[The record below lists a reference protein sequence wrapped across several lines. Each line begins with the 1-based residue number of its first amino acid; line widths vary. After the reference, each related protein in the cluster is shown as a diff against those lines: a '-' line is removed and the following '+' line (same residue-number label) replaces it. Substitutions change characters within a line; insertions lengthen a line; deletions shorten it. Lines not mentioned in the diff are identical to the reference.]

1 MFLTRI
7 LETDPELKEK
17 VQNGFQI
24 YPYKDREN
32 PATTKIIPV
41 AGREWSTNQPR
52 GMAYWERLSEAINH
66 EPVEERDRFVLATL
80 VPLGLE
86 KGEEFKPVCLQT
98 NVD

>member
-32 PATTKIIPV
+32 TATTKIIPV

-66 EPVEERDRFVLATL
+66 EPVAELVRICERASVEPAKSQNR
-80 VPLGLE
+80 
-86 KGEEFKPVCLQT
+86 
-98 NVD
+98 

>member
-66 EPVEERDRFVLATL
+66 EHVAELVRICERAGVEPVKSQNR
-80 VPLGLE
+80 
-86 KGEEFKPVCLQT
+86 
-98 NVD
+98 